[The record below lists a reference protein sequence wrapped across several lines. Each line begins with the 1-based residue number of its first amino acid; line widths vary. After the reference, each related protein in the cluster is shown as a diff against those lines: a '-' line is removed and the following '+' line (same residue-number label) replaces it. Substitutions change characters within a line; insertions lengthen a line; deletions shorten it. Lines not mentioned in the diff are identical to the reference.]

1 MSRLFLPAA
10 NSRMVIEEDEPLPA
24 ITFEANEFSLKR
36 LFLPLVAVAAMT
48 ALAAASGM
56 AIHAS
61 GGQQSGAHQTTA
73 APHV

>member
-1 MSRLFLPAA
+1 MGLEVDEALSAVPHGA
-10 NSRMVIEEDEPLPA
+10 NVF
-24 ITFEANEFSLKR
+24 TLKR
-36 LFLPLVAVAAMT
+36 GFHPRVAVASMT

>member
-10 NSRMVIEEDEPLPA
+10 NSRMVIEEEEPLLA
-24 ITFEANEFSLKR
+24 IAFEANEFSLMR
-36 LFLPLVAVAAMT
+36 LFLSAVAVAAMT

-56 AIHAS
+56 ANHAS
-61 GGQQSGAHQTTA
+61 GGRQSGAHQTTA